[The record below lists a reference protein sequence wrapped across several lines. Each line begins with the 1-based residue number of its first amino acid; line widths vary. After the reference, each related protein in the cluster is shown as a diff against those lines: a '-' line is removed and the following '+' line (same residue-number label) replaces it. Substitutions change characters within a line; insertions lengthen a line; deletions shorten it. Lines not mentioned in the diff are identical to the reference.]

1 MNSIFIDCFGDL
13 SDPRVER
20 TKKHLL
26 LDIIG
31 LSLCG
36 ILSGAE
42 NWEEIA
48 DFGKAH
54 DEWFSQFLTLPNGI
68 PSHDTLS
75 RVFSALDPEA
85 FQERCMTWLR
95 RIKPLLP
102 EDVVAID
109 GKTLRG
115 SKALTKCQKALHIV
129 NAWSC
134 ENQVCLGQISVD
146 DKSNEIPAVPELLK
160 LLCLEGAIVTLD
172 AMGAQTAT
180 TKAIT
185 DAGADYVIAL
195 KGNQGLLCEHTSE
208 AFSLYDQGKSQAVI
222 HDAEDEIDS
231 LHGRLELRAI
241 EVMDAAEITGLMD
254 AHWSGLSSIA
264 RLSYTR
270 IEGGHTIKEQRFY
283 FSSLACSQPDRLLRS
298 IRSHWAVENH
308 LHWSLDVT
316 FNEDRSRIRERN
328 AAANFSWMR
337 KFSLGLLKNE
347 SSFKASIRRKQR
359 KACTDI
365 QYLATIVKAN

>member
-1 MNSIFIDCFGDL
+1 LNNIFIDCFGDL
-13 SDPRVER
+13 TDPRVDR

-54 DEWFSQFLTLPNGI
+54 EEWFGQFLTLPNGI

-85 FQERCMTWLR
+85 FQQSGMMWLNQLN
-95 RIKPLLP
+95 PLLP
-102 EDVVAID
+102 ENVVAID

-134 ENQVCLGQISVD
+134 ENQVCLGQVSVD

-160 LLCLEGAIVTLD
+160 LLYLEGAIVTLD

-180 TKAIT
+180 VQAIT
-185 DAGADYVIAL
+185 DARADYVIAL
-195 KGNQGLLCEHTSE
+195 KGNQGTLCEHTSE
-208 AFSLYDQGKSQAVI
+208 AFELYDKQKSRAIV
-222 HDAEDEIDS
+222 HRAEDEIDA
-231 LHGRLELRAI
+231 LHGRLELRTI
-241 EVMDAAEITGLMD
+241 EVMDAEEIAGLID
-254 AHWSGLSSIA
+254 AHWPELSSIA

-270 IEGGHTIKEQRFY
+270 IDGDITIKEQRFY
-283 FSSLACSQPDRLLRS
+283 FSSLACDQPNRLLHS
-298 IRSHWAVENH
+298 IRSHWLVENH

-328 AAANFSWMR
+328 TAANFSWMR

-365 QYLATIVKAN
+365 QYLADIVKAN

>member
-13 SDPRVER
+13 ADPRVER
-20 TKKHLL
+20 TRKHLL

-54 DEWFSQFLTLPNGI
+54 EKWFGQFLTFPHGI

-85 FQERCMTWLR
+85 FQQSCMMWLKR
-95 RIKPLLP
+95 LKTLLP
-102 EDVVAID
+102 ENVVAID

-180 TKAIT
+180 VQAIT
-185 DAGADYVIAL
+185 DASADYVIAL
-195 KGNQGLLCEHTSE
+195 KGNQGALREHTSE
-208 AFSLYDQGKSQAVI
+208 AFELYDEKKSRAII
-222 HDAEDEIDS
+222 HRAEDEIDAR
-231 LHGRLELRAI
+231 HGRLELRTI
-241 EVMDAAEITGLMD
+241 EVMDAAEISGLID
-254 AHWSGLSSIA
+254 ANWSGLSSIA
-264 RLSYTR
+264 RLTYTR
-270 IEGGHTIKEQRFY
+270 IEGDTIVKEQRFY
-283 FSSLACSQPDRLLRS
+283 FSSLACDQPDRLLRS
-298 IRSHWAVENH
+298 IRSHWLVENH

-359 KACTDI
+359 RACTNI
-365 QYLATIVKAN
+365 QYLADIVKAN

>member
-1 MNSIFIDCFGDL
+1 M
-13 SDPRVER
+13 
-20 TKKHLL
+20 
-26 LDIIG
+26 
-31 LSLCG
+31 CG

-54 DEWFSQFLTLPNGI
+54 EKWFSQLLTLPNGI

-75 RVFSALDPEA
+75 RVFSALNPQA
-85 FQERCMTWLR
+85 FQQCCMRWLK
-95 RIKPLLP
+95 RIKSLLP
-102 EDVVAID
+102 EGVVAID
-109 GKTLRG
+109 GKTLKG
-115 SKALTKCQKALHIV
+115 SKTLTKCQKALHIV

-146 DKSNEIPAVPELLK
+146 DKSNEIPAVPELLN

-180 TKAIT
+180 VQAIT
-185 DAGADYVIAL
+185 NARADYVIAL
-195 KGNQGLLCEHTSE
+195 KGNQGSLCEHTSE
-208 AFSLYDQGKSQAVI
+208 AFKLYDQGKSQAVVNQ
-222 HDAEDEIDS
+222 AKDEIDA

-241 EVMDAAEITGLMD
+241 EVMDAAEIKDLVD
-254 AHWSGLSSIA
+254 AHWPELSSIA
-264 RLSYTR
+264 RLTYTR
-270 IEGGHTIKEQRFY
+270 LEGDNTIKEQRFY
-283 FSSLACSQPDRLLRS
+283 FSSLACNQAERLLRS
-298 IRSHWAVENH
+298 IRSHWLVENH

-316 FNEDRSRIRERN
+316 FNEDRSRIRQRN

-347 SSFKASIRRKQR
+347 PSFKASIRRKQR

-365 QYLATIVKAN
+365 RYLAAIVKAN